1 MVIISWSDIRRV
13 AIGIILV
20 ILPTFSLSYLI
31 PHLKT
36 YHLSESNLL
45 ELKKENVPSSVT
57 EPLNEIGPEKF
68 FFKYRLLSLIESRIS
83 NPTLYN
89 IYENKIEN
97 QISSST
103 IWGVEYFFLVILGGF
118 YLILWFFTRRF
129 FPKGKI

>member
-1 MVIISWSDIRRV
+1 
-13 AIGIILV
+13 
-20 ILPTFSLSYLI
+20 
-31 PHLKT
+31 
-36 YHLSESNLL
+36 L